1 MPEIR
6 DVQVAAVKDKR
17 LGEITGAF
25 IILHEGKTLAEE
37 DVLEFCRGNIAK
49 YKIPQ
54 LVMFMDEFPM
64 TGSGKIQ
71 KFKLTEIGTKYRKEV
86 LGLE

>member
-1 MPEIR
+1 M
-6 DVQVAAVKDKR
+6 
-17 LGEITGAF
+17 
-25 IILHEGKTLAEE
+25 
-37 DVLEFCRGNIAK
+37 LEFCRGNIAK

-54 LVMFMDEFPM
+54 LVMFLDELPM

-71 KFKLTEIGTKYRKEV
+71 KFKLTEIGAKYRKEV